1 MYGTLPALNR
11 NHDYCT
17 EYGAAILAA
26 RIRAYWAARGHAPA
40 VWVQDSVHS
49 VSPSRPELLS
59 YTVRSDMKG
68 GMPAC

>member
-1 MYGTLPALNR
+1 MHGTLPYLNR

-17 EYGAAILAA
+17 EQGAATLAA
-26 RIRAYWAARGHAPA
+26 RIRAYWAARDLAPA

-49 VSPSRPELLS
+49 MSPSRPELLS

-68 GMPAC
+68 GRPQ